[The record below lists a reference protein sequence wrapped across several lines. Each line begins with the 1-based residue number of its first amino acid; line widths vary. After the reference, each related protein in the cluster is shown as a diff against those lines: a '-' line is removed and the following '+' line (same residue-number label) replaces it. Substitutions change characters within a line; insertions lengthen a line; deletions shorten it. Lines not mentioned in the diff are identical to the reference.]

1 MKRNSMIFGMSLM
14 AFLLLSAPASAA
26 GKTESVQS
34 SSFSWDRVIDAII
47 QVESKGNPKAV
58 SGNSVGIMQITPI
71 AVQDCNLILEQRK
84 SKKRY
89 TLNDRYDVAKS
100 KEMFLLIQSRYNPTN
115 DIEKGIRIWNGGC
128 NYSVRAT
135 NGYYQKVMR
144 EMK

>member
-1 MKRNSMIFGMSLM
+1 MSLM